1 MMQKNDVVLDRYT
14 AEQHQQAE
22 HPANQICG
30 YAHTSCIYGGGATLG
45 QVFRDMVVVSCK
57 MGI

>member
-14 AEQHQQAE
+14 AEQYQQAE

-30 YAHTSCIYGGGATLG
+30 YAHTSCIYGGATLG
-45 QVFRDMVVVSCK
+45 QVFSDMVVVSCK